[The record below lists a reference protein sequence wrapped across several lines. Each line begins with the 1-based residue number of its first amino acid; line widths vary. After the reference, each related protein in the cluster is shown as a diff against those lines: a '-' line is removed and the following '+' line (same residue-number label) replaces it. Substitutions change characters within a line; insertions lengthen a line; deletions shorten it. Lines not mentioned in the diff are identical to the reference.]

1 MTLFVLFWL
10 ESSFFLV
17 KFGRY
22 LEIEANEKGKYAGQ
36 REAAQKIK
44 RINVNRSG
52 RTSPRRNTHLG
63 LDWDQ
68 APCLGRSV
76 DAGGKD
82 GCCESGWGTME
93 NLGLHT
99 CVCICALACDL
110 GKDVSSVQRAQM
122 LVVRYRYAV
131 LLSLGLFVLQST
143 SAHDHCC
150 PWGVRRAPQTHYQ
163 VHHDPYDPHAAC
175 SPHGPQAC
183 SNSATSSATGLSPW
197 VAETQTRI
205 PPCNHMDSLF
215 LCTECLTFNSS
226 CEKTKNWEVSLPRGH
241 GQPPT
246 WREVPLANTQHA

>member
-1 MTLFVLFWL
+1 MWTDQEGLLQGGTPIWGWTETKHRVWGDLL
-10 ESSFFLV
+10 MLG
-17 KFGRY
+17 GRM
-22 LEIEANEKGKYAGQ
+22 
-36 REAAQKIK
+36 AAVSLDGA
-44 RINVNRSG
+44 RW
-52 RTSPRRNTHLG
+52 RT
-63 LDWDQ
+63 WD
-68 APCLGRSV
+68 CTR
-76 DAGGKD
+76 
-82 GCCESGWGTME
+82 
-93 NLGLHT
+93 
-99 CVCICALACDL
+99 VCICALACDL

-150 PWGVRRAPQTHYQ
+150 PWGVRRAPQTHHQ

-183 SNSATSSATGLSPW
+183 SNSATSSATDLSPW